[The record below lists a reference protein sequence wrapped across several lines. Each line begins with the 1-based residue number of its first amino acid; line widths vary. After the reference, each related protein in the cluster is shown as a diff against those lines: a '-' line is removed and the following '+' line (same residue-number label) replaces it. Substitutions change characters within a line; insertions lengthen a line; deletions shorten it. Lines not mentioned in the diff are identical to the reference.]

1 MQECAAVEFHDV
13 PLALRGAP
21 RMDAQNDEMPTDG
34 TDAVVARPLLM
45 DEPTLLGRFGSFQ
58 TNDHRYVIC

>member
-1 MQECAAVEFHDV
+1 
-13 PLALRGAP
+13 
-21 RMDAQNDEMPTDG
+21 MDAQNDEMPTDG
-34 TDAVVARPLLM
+34 TDAVVARPLLK